1 MVIIDSQCARE
12 VGLVFAAKQL
22 HHVTKV
28 SQAIV
33 DWRCG
38 QEIESFRS
46 NTTVEQVIESVIPG
60 PILTAAAVS
69 TGIAGIPE
77 MMRFID
83 DHDVGE
89 FRHPP
94 ETFWE

>member
-33 DWRCG
+33 DGCCG

-46 NTTVEQVIESVIPG
+46 NTTVEQIIESVIPG
-60 PILTAAAVS
+60 PIVTAAVA

-83 DHDVGE
+83 DYDVGE